1 LEVSLATAIGV
12 VLLGALY
19 VAVDLQLRHAQIAR
33 EMVEESTLARA
44 ILARIA
50 GDIKQNI
57 GPMRPATATG
67 SGGGQSG
74 AATASTSSGAGA
86 SATPATGSSGGST
99 STPATATNA
108 IIFNVGVQGDSS
120 HLVLSTA
127 RVVRDLPPPGDTS
140 QIASSDLHRIAYWL
154 QGSADSSAGLAR
166 AEIDVATSDSANVS
180 PANLPDDASYI
191 IASEVAGMTLR
202 YFDGTDW
209 QDSWDG
215 TTLGPDGQTPIGPPV
230 AIEITLTISGP
241 DTQNKKTYRRVVCIP
256 TANGIAQQSTTT
268 NQ

>member
-1 LEVSLATAIGV
+1 MRQRTQSPWRPVRAGFTLLEVSLATAIGV

-86 SATPATGSSGGST
+86 SATPATGSSG
-99 STPATATNA
+99 
-108 IIFNVGVQGDSS
+108 
-120 HLVLSTA
+120 
-127 RVVRDLPPPGDTS
+127 
-140 QIASSDLHRIAYWL
+140 
-154 QGSADSSAGLAR
+154 
-166 AEIDVATSDSANVS
+166 
-180 PANLPDDASYI
+180 
-191 IASEVAGMTLR
+191 
-202 YFDGTDW
+202 
-209 QDSWDG
+209 
-215 TTLGPDGQTPIGPPV
+215 
-230 AIEITLTISGP
+230 
-241 DTQNKKTYRRVVCIP
+241 
-256 TANGIAQQSTTT
+256 
-268 NQ
+268 